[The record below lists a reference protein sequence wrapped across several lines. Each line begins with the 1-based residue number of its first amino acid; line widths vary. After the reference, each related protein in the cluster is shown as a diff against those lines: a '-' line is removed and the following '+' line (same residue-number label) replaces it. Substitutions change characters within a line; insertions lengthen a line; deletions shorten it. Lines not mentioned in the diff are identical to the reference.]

1 MLNCVQLE
9 LQGGSYEQSV
19 NFADVQ
25 RRVIHKGIL
34 STILT
39 ALGWFLIPIAW
50 YLVFTLVLVF
60 ADLYTGWR
68 ASNMRFISRGIRRT
82 IDKVVMYYIAIL
94 LAHAFDLIYL
104 ADGGLI
110 VSFAV
115 SSVIA
120 STEILSV
127 FENIQRHT
135 GTGLLSAVKKYLNGN
150 LKS

>member
-1 MLNCVQLE
+1 VQLE
-9 LQGGSYEQSV
+9 LSESNYEQSV

-25 RRVIHKGIL
+25 KRVIHKSIL

-39 ALGWFLIPIAW
+39 AIGWFLLPIAW
-50 YLVFTLVLVF
+50 YLVFTLVLVL
-60 ADLYTGWR
+60 ADLYTGWK
-68 ASNMRFISRGIRRT
+68 ASNMRFISRGVRKT
-82 IDKVVMYYIAIL
+82 IDKLIAYFIAIL

-120 STEILSV
+120 STEMLSV
-127 FENIQRHT
+127 YENIQRQT
-135 GTGLLSAVKKYLNGN
+135 GTGLLSTVKKFINGN

>member
-1 MLNCVQLE
+1 VQLE
-9 LQGGSYEQSV
+9 SRGSNYEQSG

-25 RRVIHKGIL
+25 KRVIHKSIL
-34 STILT
+34 TTILT
-39 ALGWFLIPIAW
+39 AIGWFLLPIAW
-50 YLVFTLVLVF
+50 YLVFTLALVL
-60 ADLYTGWR
+60 ADLYTGWK
-68 ASNMRFISRGIRRT
+68 ASNMKFISRGIRRT

>member
-9 LQGGSYEQSV
+9 SKGGNYEQSV

-25 RRVIHKGIL
+25 KRVIHKSIL
-34 STILT
+34 TTILT
-39 ALGWFLIPIAW
+39 AIGWFLLPIAW
-50 YLVFTLVLVF
+50 YLVFTVVLVV

-68 ASNMRFISRGIRRT
+68 ASNMRFISRGVRKT
-82 IDKVVMYYIAIL
+82 IDKLIAYFIAIL
-94 LAHAFDLIYL
+94 IAHAFDLLYL

-120 STEILSV
+120 STEMLSV
-127 FENIQRHT
+127 YENIQRQT
-135 GTGLLSAVKKYLNGN
+135 GTGLLSAVKKFLNGN
-150 LKS
+150 SKS

>member
-1 MLNCVQLE
+1 MQLE
-9 LQGGSYEQSV
+9 SRGGNYEQSV

-34 STILT
+34 TTILT
-39 ALGWFLIPIAW
+39 AIGWFLLPIAW
-50 YLVFTLVLVF
+50 YLVFTVVLVF

-68 ASNMRFISRGIRRT
+68 ASNMRFISRGVRKT
-82 IDKVVMYYIAIL
+82 IDKLIAYFIAIL
-94 LAHAFDLIYL
+94 IAHAFDLLYL

-120 STEILSV
+120 STEMLSV
-127 FENIQRHT
+127 YENIQRQT
-135 GTGLLSAVKKYLNGN
+135 GTGLLSAVKKFLNGN
-150 LKS
+150 SKS

>member
-1 MLNCVQLE
+1 MQLE
-9 LQGGSYEQSV
+9 LKEGNYEQSV

-34 STILT
+34 TTILT
-39 ALGWFLIPIAW
+39 AIGWFLLPIAW
-50 YLVFTLVLVF
+50 YLVFTVVLVF

-68 ASNMRFISRGIRRT
+68 ASNMRFISRGVRKT
-82 IDKVVMYYIAIL
+82 IDKLIAYFIAIL
-94 LAHAFDLIYL
+94 IAHAFDLLYL

-120 STEILSV
+120 STEMLSV
-127 FENIQRHT
+127 YENIQRQT
-135 GTGLLSAVKKYLNGN
+135 GTGLLSAVKKFLNGN
-150 LKS
+150 SKS

>member
-1 MLNCVQLE
+1 MQLE
-9 LQGGSYEQSV
+9 LKGGNYEQSV

-25 RRVIHKGIL
+25 RRVIHK
-34 STILT
+34 SILT
-39 ALGWFLIPIAW
+39 AILTAIGWFLLPIAW
-50 YLVFTLVLVF
+50 YLVFTVVLVV

-68 ASNMRFISRGIRRT
+68 ASNMRFISRGVRKS
-82 IDKVVMYYIAIL
+82 IDKAIAYFIAIL
-94 LAHAFDLIYL
+94 IAHAFDLLYL

-120 STEILSV
+120 STEMLSIY
-127 FENIQRHT
+127 ENIQRQT
-135 GTGLLSAVKKYLNGN
+135 GTGLLSAVKKFLNGN

>member
-1 MLNCVQLE
+1 M
-9 LQGGSYEQSV
+9 
-19 NFADVQ
+19 
-25 RRVIHKGIL
+25 IHKNIL

-39 ALGWFLIPIAW
+39 AIGWFLLPIAW
-50 YLVFTLVLVF
+50 YLVFTLALVL
-60 ADLYTGWR
+60 ADLYTGWK
-68 ASNMRFISRGIRRT
+68 ASNMRFISRGVRKT
-82 IDKVVMYYIAIL
+82 IDKLIAYFIAIL

-120 STEILSV
+120 STEMLSV
-127 FENIQRHT
+127 YENIQRQT
-135 GTGLLSAVKKYLNGN
+135 GTGLLSTVKKFINGN

>member
-1 MLNCVQLE
+1 MQLE
-9 LQGGSYEQSV
+9 SKGGSYEQIV

-25 RRVIHKGIL
+25 KRVIHKGIL
-34 STILT
+34 TTILT

-50 YLVFTLVLVF
+50 YLVFTLALVL
-60 ADLYTGWR
+60 ADLYTGWK

-135 GTGLLSAVKKYLNGN
+135 GTGLLSAVKKFFNGN
-150 LKS
+150 LKP

>member
-1 MLNCVQLE
+1 MQK
-9 LQGGSYEQSV
+9 
-19 NFADVQ
+19 
-25 RRVIHKGIL
+25 RVIHKNIL

-39 ALGWFLIPIAW
+39 AIGWFLLPIAW
-50 YLVFTLVLVF
+50 YLVFTLALVL
-60 ADLYTGWR
+60 ADLYTGWK
-68 ASNMRFISRGIRRT
+68 ASNMRFISRGVRKT
-82 IDKVVMYYIAIL
+82 IDKLIAYFIAIL

-120 STEILSV
+120 STEMLSV
-127 FENIQRHT
+127 YENIQRQT
-135 GTGLLSAVKKYLNGN
+135 GTGLLSTVKKFINGN

>member
-1 MLNCVQLE
+1 VQLE
-9 LQGGSYEQSV
+9 LSGSNYEQSV

-25 RRVIHKGIL
+25 KRVIHKSIL
-34 STILT
+34 TTILT

-50 YLVFTLVLVF
+50 YLVFTLALVL
-60 ADLYTGWR
+60 ADLYTGWK
-68 ASNMRFISRGIRRT
+68 ASNMKFISRGIRRT
-82 IDKVVMYYIAIL
+82 IDKVVMYYLAIL
-94 LAHAFDLIYL
+94 LAHAFDLIYI

>member
-1 MLNCVQLE
+1 MQLE
-9 LQGGSYEQSV
+9 SSESNYEQSV

-25 RRVIHKGIL
+25 KRVIHKNIL

-39 ALGWFLIPIAW
+39 AIGWFLLPIAW
-50 YLVFTLVLVF
+50 YLVFTLALVL
-60 ADLYTGWR
+60 ADLYTGWK
-68 ASNMRFISRGIRRT
+68 ASNMRFISRGVRKT
-82 IDKVVMYYIAIL
+82 IDKLIAYFIAIL

-120 STEILSV
+120 STEMLSV
-127 FENIQRHT
+127 YENIQRQT
-135 GTGLLSAVKKYLNGN
+135 GTGLLSTVKKFINGN

>member
-1 MLNCVQLE
+1 MQLE
-9 LQGGSYEQSV
+9 LQGGNYEQSV

-34 STILT
+34 TTILT
-39 ALGWFLIPIAW
+39 AIGWFLLPIAW
-50 YLVFTLVLVF
+50 YLVFTVVLVF

-68 ASNMRFISRGIRRT
+68 ASNMRFISRGVRKT
-82 IDKVVMYYIAIL
+82 IDKLIAYFIAIL
-94 LAHAFDLIYL
+94 IAHAFDLLYL

-120 STEILSV
+120 STEMLSV
-127 FENIQRHT
+127 YENIQRQT
-135 GTGLLSAVKKYLNGN
+135 GTGLLSAVKKFLNGN

>member
-1 MLNCVQLE
+1 MQLE
-9 LQGGSYEQSV
+9 SSESNYEQSV
-19 NFADVQ
+19 NFEDVQ
-25 RRVIHKGIL
+25 KRVIHKSIL

-39 ALGWFLIPIAW
+39 AIGWFLLPIAW
-50 YLVFTLVLVF
+50 YLVFTLASVL
-60 ADLYTGWR
+60 ADLYTGWK
-68 ASNMRFISRGIRRT
+68 ASNMRFISRGVRKT
-82 IDKVVMYYIAIL
+82 IDKLIAYFIAIL

-120 STEILSV
+120 STEMLSV
-127 FENIQRHT
+127 YENIQRQT
-135 GTGLLSAVKKYLNGN
+135 GTGLLSAVKKFLNGN

>member
-1 MLNCVQLE
+1 MQLG
-9 LQGGSYEQSV
+9 LKGGSYEQSV

-34 STILT
+34 TTILT

-60 ADLYTGWR
+60 ADLYTGWK

-94 LAHAFDLIYL
+94 LAHAFDLIYPCPAIAAVIRHL
-104 ADGGLI
+104 NQTI
-110 VSFAV
+110 VRAYVDEPF
-115 SSVIA
+115 
-120 STEILSV
+120 L
-127 FENIQRHT
+127 QR
-135 GTGLLSAVKKYLNGN
+135 
-150 LKS
+150 

>member
-1 MLNCVQLE
+1 MQLE
-9 LQGGSYEQSV
+9 LKGGNYEQSV

-34 STILT
+34 TTILT
-39 ALGWFLIPIAW
+39 AIGWFLLPIAW
-50 YLVFTLVLVF
+50 YLVFTVVLVF

-68 ASNMRFISRGIRRT
+68 ASNMRFISRGVRKT
-82 IDKVVMYYIAIL
+82 IDKLIAYFIAIL
-94 LAHAFDLIYL
+94 IAHAFDLLYL

-120 STEILSV
+120 STEMLSV
-127 FENIQRHT
+127 YENIQRQT
-135 GTGLLSAVKKYLNGN
+135 GTGLLSAVKKFLNGN
-150 LKS
+150 SKS

>member
-9 LQGGSYEQSV
+9 LKGGNYEQSG
-19 NFADVQ
+19 NFVDVQ

-39 ALGWFLIPIAW
+39 ALGWFLLPIAW
-50 YLVFTLVLVF
+50 YLVFTVVLVV

-68 ASNMRFISRGIRRT
+68 ASNMRFISRGVRKT
-82 IDKVVMYYIAIL
+82 IDKLIAYFIAIL
-94 LAHAFDLIYL
+94 IAHAFDLLYL

-120 STEILSV
+120 STEMLSV
-127 FENIQRHT
+127 YENIQRQT
-135 GTGLLSAVKKYLNGN
+135 GTGLLSAVKKFLNGN
-150 LKS
+150 SKS

>member
-1 MLNCVQLE
+1 VQLE
-9 LQGGSYEQSV
+9 LSVSNYEQSV

-25 RRVIHKGIL
+25 KRVIHKNIL

-39 ALGWFLIPIAW
+39 AIGWFLLPIAW
-50 YLVFTLVLVF
+50 YLVFTLVLVL
-60 ADLYTGWR
+60 ADLYTGWK
-68 ASNMRFISRGIRRT
+68 ASNMRFISRGVRKT
-82 IDKVVMYYIAIL
+82 IDKLIAYFIAIL

-120 STEILSV
+120 STEMLSV
-127 FENIQRHT
+127 YENIQRQT
-135 GTGLLSAVKKYLNGN
+135 GTGLLSTVKKFINGN

>member
-1 MLNCVQLE
+1 MQNCVQLE
-9 LQGGSYEQSV
+9 SSGSNYEQSV

-25 RRVIHKGIL
+25 KRVIHKNIL

-39 ALGWFLIPIAW
+39 AIGWFLLPIAW
-50 YLVFTLVLVF
+50 YLVFTLALVL
-60 ADLYTGWR
+60 ADLYTGWK
-68 ASNMRFISRGIRRT
+68 ASNMRFISRGVRKT
-82 IDKVVMYYIAIL
+82 IDKLIAYFIAIL

-120 STEILSV
+120 STEMLSV
-127 FENIQRHT
+127 YENIQRQT
-135 GTGLLSAVKKYLNGN
+135 GTGLLSTVKKFINGN